1 MLDTDIEIEVIKH
14 KENDMRGFDLVIN
27 TLELIKA
34 LHEKPSFQGSSE
46 HDDRLIKEE
55 VVLAPKTLE
64 QLELALL
71 EARKLSFSPRS
82 KPKFA
87 KSNVY
92 EGISQGEMAWE
103 VLKNG
108 DLFDP
113 KPSLAVNNHSPDG
126 FSWGYAGSG
135 PAQLALAILMEEFSL
150 DFARE
155 NYNAFMRDVICGLD
169 MGNAFTLTSDS
180 VRTWVNNHVES
191 QEAVSEVSE

>member
-1 MLDTDIEIEVIKH
+1 
-14 KENDMRGFDLVIN
+14 MRGFDLVIN

-34 LHEKPSFQGSSE
+34 LHQKPSFQSSLE

-64 QLELALL
+64 QLEAAIL

-82 KPKFA
+82 KPKFV

-126 FSWGYAGSG
+126 FS
-135 PAQLALAILMEEFSL
+135 L

-180 VRTWVNNHVES
+180 VRGWVDS
-191 QEAVSEVSE
+191 R

>member
-1 MLDTDIEIEVIKH
+1 ME
-14 KENDMRGFDLVIN
+14 GFDLVIN

-34 LHEKPSFQGSSE
+34 LHEKPSEQGGSG
-46 HDDRLIKEE
+46 LVKEQ

-64 QLELALL
+64 QLELSLL

-92 EGISQGEMAWE
+92 EGVSQGEMAWK

-169 MGNAFTLTSDS
+169 MGNAFTLTSDR
-180 VRTWVNNHVES
+180 VRGWVDSHMES

>member
-1 MLDTDIEIEVIKH
+1 ME
-14 KENDMRGFDLVIN
+14 GFDLVIN

-34 LHEKPSFQGSSE
+34 LHEKPSEQGGSG
-46 HDDRLIKEE
+46 LVKEQ

-64 QLELALL
+64 QLELSLL

-92 EGISQGEMAWE
+92 EGISQGEMAWK

-108 DLFDP
+108 DLFVP
-113 KPSLAVNNHSPDG
+113 KPSLAVNTHSPDG

-135 PAQLALAILMEEFSL
+135 PAQLALAILMSGAHHKEENC
-150 DFARE
+150 E
-155 NYNAFMRDVICGLD
+155 NDYQNEIDCYTCATRCAYVYVVTDVNDPSGVDYASNYGGYSKIIANPS
-169 MGNAFTLTSDS
+169 GNP
-180 VRTWVNNHVES
+180 
-191 QEAVSEVSE
+191 